1 MLNSNMEQNSV
12 KSSQHR
18 LDDWLIVLKEYHIL
32 KSLGKEREA
41 FEDNL
46 ELPTI
51 PEMIFDQNSLSIYF
65 CQSKNLDEIKNNK
78 QICKIEF
85 NALDALKL
93 VDPKNITIEVPFA
106 KDWRDSRITDE
117 QNIIAHKPYDWT
129 FTTPYTGTLS
139 GPWSISS
146 TSEGLDM
153 EYLRRKDPIH
163 FFVNTTLYED
173 ELGDNGISNLNIKF
187 RAMPS
192 GFFLL
197 QRFFLRI
204 DGGLIRVYDTR
215 IQWRKNDSYLIR
227 DIRRI
232 ESSSWREE
240 MIGVSL
246 EVADQLCDTVV
257 EHYTEKLVPSS
268 VN

>member
-1 MLNSNMEQNSV
+1 MEQACV

-18 LDDWLIVLKEYHIL
+18 LDDWLIILKEHHIL
-32 KSLGKEREA
+32 KSLGEEREA
-41 FEDNL
+41 FERSL
-46 ELPTI
+46 ELPAI
-51 PEMIFDQNSLSIYF
+51 PEMIFDQNSLSICF
-65 CQSKNLDEIKNNK
+65 CQPNSE

-106 KDWRDSRITDE
+106 KDWRDSRITNQED
-117 QNIIAHKPYDWT
+117 ILPHKPYDWT
-129 FTTPYTGTLS
+129 FTTPYTGSLS
-139 GPWSISS
+139 GPWSISP

-153 EYLRRKDPIH
+153 EYLRRKDPIR

-173 ELGDNGISNLNIKF
+173 ELGDNGVSILNIKF
-187 RAMPS
+187 RAMSS

-215 IQWRKNDSYLIR
+215 LQWRQNDSYLLR
-227 DIRRI
+227 DIRRM
-232 ESSSWREE
+232 ESSSWRED
-240 MIGVSL
+240 MVGISL
-246 EVADQLCDTVV
+246 EIADQLCDTVI
-257 EHYTEKLVPSS
+257 EHYTEKLVPPY
-268 VN
+268 VNSP